1 MQDPPSSNIY
11 GEKTAGYSVNFEVN
25 IGYTL
30 AALLGLYVAWRVFG
44 GLSGASSDDTE
55 SGPLSGEMKD
65 AGGVVSG

>member
-30 AALLGLYVAWRVFG
+30 AALLGLYVAWQVFG
-44 GLSGASSDDTE
+44 GLSGSSDRDGESDPLTDEIEDVAGVDT
-55 SGPLSGEMKD
+55 
-65 AGGVVSG
+65 A